1 MKPSAARMRAS
12 PPSPRHRSPPTDAP
26 AERRNFVTCPIVRD
40 TASVP
45 CWLAEHDGELYFL
58 TLQTDVSA
66 PVTPPWL
73 GHRVLVEG
81 AIAAARPRICGGIVL
96 EPVVLSVL
104 PELDASCNTA
114 VLPAEDR
121 YNLTFEPPR
130 PPGPSAGRLAF
141 AGAPQPPAPTEP
153 PREFTLRY
161 DFDGLVVFRHAAD
174 LTAIFDAART
184 RNARRITIT
193 GHRGSV
199 LLSNGTTLTEQAGLG
214 TPPRGAAGEPAARRR
229 PNRHRIQNRLARRA
243 RHPRRRERSRA
254 APRHGRAHPLK
265 PRVSCRVLQTGAR
278 GASAAMDGG
287 SEPTGMYSRRPRGR
301 PFGASAGPQEERQ
314 RAVAANAMNRTPAS
328 GSAAALASSAR
339 VASEVGAVSTAE
351 RTSVARSSGS

>member
-1 MKPSAARMRAS
+1 MKPLRLAWCIAAVA
-12 PPSPRHRSPPTDAP
+12 TAP
-26 AERRNFVTCPIVRD
+26 LAAADTPADRRNFVACPIVRD

-45 CWLAEHDGELYFL
+45 CWLAEYEGELYFL

-81 AIAAARPRICGGIVL
+81 TVAGEQPRICGGIVL

-104 PELDASCNTA
+104 PELDAACNTP

-141 AGAPQPPAPTEP
+141 AGTPPPAPAES
-153 PREFTLRY
+153 PREFALRY

-174 LTAIFDAART
+174 LTEIFDAARA

-193 GHRGSV
+193 GRRGSV
-199 LLSNGTTLTEQAGLG
+199 RLSNGTTINEQAGM
-214 TPPRGAAGEPAARRR
+214 ARRR
-229 PNRHRIQNRLARRA
+229 AEQLS
-243 RHPRRRERSRA
+243 E
-254 APRHGRAHPLK
+254 L
-265 PRVSCRVLQTGAR
+265 LR
-278 GASAAMDGG
+278 GAGLTDVAYEVSWHDEPGAADGLND
-287 SEPTGMYSRRPRGR
+287 PALRRVTV
-301 PFGASAGPQEERQ
+301 EL
-314 RAVAANAMNRTPAS
+314 TP
-328 GSAAALASSAR
+328 
-339 VASEVGAVSTAE
+339 
-351 RTSVARSSGS
+351 